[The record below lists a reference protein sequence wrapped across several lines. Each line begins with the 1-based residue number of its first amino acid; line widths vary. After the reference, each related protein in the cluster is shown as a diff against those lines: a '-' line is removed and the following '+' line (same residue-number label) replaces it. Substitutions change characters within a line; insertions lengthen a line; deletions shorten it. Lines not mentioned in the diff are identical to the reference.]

1 MAKDMTTKVIRRRI
15 PRRRFNT
22 QIFLMAMAGVSF
34 LLIFAYIPM
43 IGIVI
48 GFKNMDYSLNIMKD
62 LVNKPFVGIDN
73 FVKFMKDAQFISVIT
88 NTLSLSILELVCT
101 FPLPIIFALFLNEI
115 RNSRVRRV
123 IQTST
128 YFPYFISWVVYG
140 GIVMAFLSSD
150 GGFINSMLIQLGLLD
165 TPINFMSRSEN
176 FYTIVIVSSAI
187 KGIGWS
193 SVIYVAAI
201 AGVDTAIYEAAHID
215 GANRV
220 QTALHVTL
228 PSIAPTIT
236 VLLLLAIS
244 GILGSGFD
252 RIYMLQ
258 NPLNLIKSEV
268 IDTYIYKVGIS
279 QRRFSFTTAVGVFR
293 SVIAVLLLTGS
304 NLLSKKATG
313 NGLF

>member
-1 MAKDMTTKVIRRRI
+1 MTTKVIRRRI

-101 FPLPIIFALFLNEI
+101 FPLPIMFALFLNEI

>member
-1 MAKDMTTKVIRRRI
+1 MTTKVIRRRI
-15 PRRRFNT
+15 PKRRFNT